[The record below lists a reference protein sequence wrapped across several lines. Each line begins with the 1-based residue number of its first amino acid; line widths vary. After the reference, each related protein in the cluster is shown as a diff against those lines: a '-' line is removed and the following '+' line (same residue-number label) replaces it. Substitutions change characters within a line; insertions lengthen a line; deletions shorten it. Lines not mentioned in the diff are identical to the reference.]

1 MKERQELVNSLNNTS
16 SEMEHLKNLC
26 QNLTLQLT
34 MASGGTELRGA
45 SIFARL
51 VVKLLLLMLL
61 PESDPAADDCVW
73 RDRA

>member
-34 MASGGTELRGA
+34 MASGGTELRG
-45 SIFARL
+45 SYIFGRL
-51 VVKLLLLMLL
+51 VLKLLPFML
-61 PESDPAADDCVW
+61 SWC
-73 RDRA
+73 